1 MMLHLL
7 DDLPEDIDSKYRLV
21 IIAAKRSKQLHRGAQ
36 PLTTSKALK
45 PASIALDEIFAKKV
59 KFEVPLPDAA
69 ACQVR
74 PAEQEVRGAWFRHI
88 PPEELISEEHLPAE
102 EEKVVAEGFEVEA
115 EAEEFQPELEEQAG
129 GLEEGIEEFAPLSE
143 VPLEEEIGKIDIE
156 SGGEGEE

>member
-1 MMLHLL
+1 MT
-7 DDLPEDIDSKYRLV
+7 V
-21 IIAAKRSKQLHRGAQ
+21 
-36 PLTTSKALK
+36 SKALK

-59 KFEVPLPDAA
+59 KFEAPLPDAA

-88 PPEELISEEHLPAE
+88 PPEELISEEHRPAE
-102 EEKVVAEGFEVEA
+102 EEKVVPEGFEVEA
-115 EAEEFQPELEEQAG
+115 EGEEFQPELEEHAG

-156 SGGEGEE
+156 SGVEGEE

>member
-21 IIAAKRSKQLHRGAQ
+21 IIAAKRSKQIHRGAH

-45 PASIALDEIFAKKV
+45 PAAIALDEIFAGRV
-59 KFEVPLPDAA
+59 KFVAPSPDVA

-102 EEKVVAEGFEVEA
+102 EEKVVAEGYEVEA
-115 EAEEFQPELEEQAG
+115 EGEEFQPELEEQAG
-129 GLEEGIEEFAPLSE
+129 VLQEGIEEFVPINE
-143 VPLEEEIGKIDIE
+143 VPLEEIGKIDLE
-156 SGGEGEE
+156 SGVEGEE

>member
-36 PLTTSKALK
+36 PLTVSKALK

-59 KFEVPLPDAA
+59 KFEAPLPDAA

-102 EEKVVAEGFEVEA
+102 EEKVVPEGFEVEA
-115 EAEEFQPELEEQAG
+115 EGEEFQPELEEHAG

>member
-36 PLTTSKALK
+36 PLTVSKALK

-102 EEKVVAEGFEVEA
+102 EEKVVPEGFEVEA
-115 EAEEFQPELEEQAG
+115 EGEEFQPELEEHAG